1 MPQTLS
7 FSQLV
12 SDLSLAQFQYN
23 MPFIMTS
30 DRSFELDFMDRQY
43 QSGDTVN
50 VRKVNQYIAQRGRV
64 LTPEDTIEETTPITI
79 GPEYG
84 NAIAFNSKE
93 LTLEV
98 TKAAPRYQ
106 ERYVSPVVQN
116 LAATLEKDIV
126 RQAVLDLNYFS
137 GSPTALISDFAL
149 VDIVDAQM
157 TELGMPKEGD
167 MSFVLGPRDA
177 SALKAANQNA
187 FNPILNEDISFKS
200 QLGRYSNFQMYTSPA
215 TVIHQAGSGAGTPVV
230 SVVPVS
236 GATSVSVSGLT
247 PSATGVYRAGDTIT
261 FGIFGTAG
269 AVESVNPVTRDSTGQ
284 LMPFT
289 VQADVNADGA
299 GNAIIPISP
308 AIISDPANPRRNV
321 SQNIPLNAPV
331 NLLGAGLKYRISV
344 AYTSR
349 GLSLVMP
356 PLVRVHAPECGVAVD
371 RETGISMR
379 VTIGFDMING
389 IDMTRIEFIA
399 GFKWHQQYA
408 IKIISA
414 AA

>member
-12 SDLSLAQFQYN
+12 SNLSLAQFQYN

-30 DRSFELDFMDRQY
+30 DRSFEPDFMDQTY
-43 QSGDTVN
+43 QPGSTVN
-50 VRKVNQYIAQRGRV
+50 IRKVNQYIGQRGRILV
-64 LTPEDTIEETTPITI
+64 PRDTIEETVPLTI
-79 GPEYG
+79 GEEYG

-98 TKAAPRYQ
+98 TKAAPKYQ
-106 ERYVSPVVQN
+106 ERYVQPVVQN
-116 LAATLEKDIV
+116 LAATLERDIMDS
-126 RQAVLDLNYFS
+126 AVLDLNYFS

-157 TELGMPKEGD
+157 TELAMPKQDD

-177 SALKAANQNA
+177 SALKASNQNA
-187 FNPILNEDISFKS
+187 FNPTLNEDISFKS

-236 GATSVSVSGLT
+236 GATTISMSGFT
-247 PSATGVYRAGDTIT
+247 PSATGVLLAGDTIT
-261 FGIFGTAG
+261 FGTFGTNG

-289 VQADVNADGA
+289 VQADVNADGS
-299 GNAIIPISP
+299 GNAVVTISP

-321 SQNIPLNAPV
+321 NQNIPLNAPV

-349 GLSLVMP
+349 ALSLVMP
-356 PLVRVHAPECGVAVD
+356 PLTRVHAPECGVAVD
-371 RETGISMR
+371 RETGISLR
-379 VTIGFDMING
+379 VTIGFDMVNG
-389 IDMTRIEFIA
+389 IDMTRIEFLA

-408 IKIISA
+408 IKLISA
-414 AA
+414 AN